1 MSRNGD
7 GSIRQ
12 FKTWERCVTI
22 YEDKVIKRELYP
34 DELRRRR
41 RRRRQNGD
49 ILNPFWAKERLQNEA
64 ATIQFV
70 AKNTNI
76 PVPQC
81 QLYRKYGLVH
91 LETTRI
97 KNGVPLEMDAE
108 SRLAAVEAVDKQ
120 LTQNILPQLRSLTR
134 NHIGG
139 VNASLPV
146 FPPQRG

>member
-7 GSIRQ
+7 GIIRQ

-41 RRRRQNGD
+41 NGG

-64 ATIQFV
+64 VTIQFV
-70 AKNTNI
+70 AKNTKI

-81 QLYRKYGLVH
+81 QLYMKDELVH
-91 LETTRI
+91 LETMRI
-97 KNGVPLEMDAE
+97 KNGVPLEEMGGE

-120 LTQNILPQLRSLTR
+120 LMGCIIPQLPSFSR
-134 NHIGG
+134 NYIGS
-139 VNASLPV
+139 VDPSLPV